1 MRRGL
6 LISGLLVLAVAAA
19 IGLAA
24 AWFERSL
31 DQPLAIPGDE
41 YVLDVPPGSPLK
53 AVAARLAADGVLKQ
67 PLLLE
72 LHARRSGL
80 HRQVRAGEYAVFPGT
95 SLRELLEL
103 LVSGRVKLHP
113 VTLVEGWTIA
123 ELLRALQRHPVLTT
137 TLEDSDPERLAASLG
152 LDWPHAEG
160 LFFPDTYLVSRGT
173 TDAELL
179 RRAHRVMRERL
190 DQLWQQRPAD
200 LPLADPYE
208 MLILASIIERETALD
223 SERSQVAGVFIRRLR
238 LGMRLQ
244 TDPTVIYGLGDGF
257 SGALTRRQLAEDTP
271 WNTYTRSGLPPT
283 PIGLPGEASLRAAI
297 TPDDGQALYFVA
309 TGLPDGSH
317 QFSRTLD
324 EHNAA
329 VRRYRER
336 LRERQ

>member
-6 LISGLLVLAVAAA
+6 LIIGLLSLALLAAA
-19 IGLAA
+19 GLAA

-31 DQPLAIPGDE
+31 DQPLLIPGDE
-41 YVLDVPPGSPLK
+41 YVLDVPPGSSLK
-53 AVAARLAADGVLKQ
+53 AVAARLEADAVLRQ
-67 PLLLE
+67 PLVLE

-95 SLRELLEL
+95 SPRKLLEQ
-103 LVSGRVKLHP
+103 LVAGRVKLHP
-113 VTLVEGWTIA
+113 VTIVEGWTVP
-123 ELLRALQRHPVLTT
+123 ELLRALQRHPVLRTM
-137 TLEDSDPERLAASLG
+137 LEDTDAEGLAARLG
-152 LDWPHAEG
+152 LDWPHSEG
-160 LFFPDTYLVSRGT
+160 LFFPDTYLVTRGT

-179 RRAHRVMRERL
+179 RRAHQTMLQRL
-190 DQLWQQRPAD
+190 DQLWHQRPAG

-223 SERSQVAGVFIRRLR
+223 SERSQVAGVFIRRLN

-244 TDPTVIYGLGDGF
+244 TDPTVIYGLGERY
-257 SGALTRRQLAEDTP
+257 SGQLTRSQLTEDTP
-271 WNTYTRSGLPPT
+271 WNTYTRAGLPPT

-297 TPDDGQALYFVA
+297 APDDGKALYFVA

-317 QFSRTLD
+317 EFSRTLE

-329 VRRYRER
+329 VRRYRQR